1 MKGNLLR
8 GYHIKQ
14 VSLCTFTSFVTDTIV
29 AEDVNGHPKRF
40 RTEEV
45 RETYNNYGTQHNGRH
60 GEA

>member
-1 MKGNLLR
+1 MQGKLLR

-14 VSLCTFTSFVTDTIV
+14 VSLCTCTGFVTDPTV
-29 AEDVNGHPKRF
+29 TDVNGHPKIF

-45 RETYNNYGTQHNGRH
+45 RETYNYGTQHNGRH